1 MHNLFAEL
9 PLRQQPEERMDT
21 LLQTAHFCLKRI
33 ISTGQASPPDYWY
46 DQDEDEWCVLL
57 TGGAALRFED
67 RQELVELKPGDWL
80 HIAAH
85 RRHQVAW
92 TKPDE
97 ASVWL
102 ALHYVPE
109 SAP

>member
-1 MHNLFAEL
+1 MDNLFANL
-9 PLRQQPEERMDT
+9 PDHRQPEESIET
-21 LLQTAHFCLKRI
+21 VLQTGRFCLKRI
-33 ISTGQASPPDYWY
+33 ISTGQASPDGCWY

-67 RQELVELKPGDWL
+67 QPGLTELKPGDYL
-80 HIAAH
+80 RIPAH

-92 TKPDE
+92 TKPGE

-102 ALHYVPE
+102 ALHYQDD
-109 SAP
+109 